1 MKVELKNDVLRKHN
15 DYQGT
20 FEKYQ
25 IVNGRRSWKTA
36 TSAIWFIP
44 EFNNWAI
51 GDLENIGTKTRVIA
65 SKTDFG
71 DRMDDPSNK
80 WDYWSTKDEEWQT
93 IQSGDI
99 IIRCNSGKYFQVLMY
114 FHSN

>member
-1 MKVELKNDVLRKHN
+1 MLVDLKNEVLSIHN
-15 DYQGT
+15 DKQGT
-20 FEKYQ
+20 YEKYG

-51 GDLENIGTKTRVIA
+51 GDLKNISTKFRYIA
-65 SKTDFG
+65 SKADFG

-80 WDYWSTKDEEWQT
+80 WYYWKDKKWQT